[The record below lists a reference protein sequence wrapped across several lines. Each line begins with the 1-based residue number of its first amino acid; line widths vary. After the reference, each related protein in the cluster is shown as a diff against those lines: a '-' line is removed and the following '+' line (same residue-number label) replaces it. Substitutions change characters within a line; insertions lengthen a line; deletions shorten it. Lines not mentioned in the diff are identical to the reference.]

1 MSRRRRENSEKRPEL
16 ASSAQ
21 GWQLPEEVSLPPRP
35 TGWDKALLAAALA
48 LQALWIAFLAAMVVC
63 K

>member
-1 MSRRRRENSEKRPEL
+1 MSRQRRENSEKRPEP

-35 TGWDKALLAAALA
+35 TGWNKVALAATLV
-48 LQALWIAFLAAMVVC
+48 LQAAWIAFLAAMVVC